1 MSAVLPEPE
10 IDARVRFGRES
21 RPEVCSGG
29 TMTTTDLPATMP
41 AAVLKGLRKVVVE
54 DRPLP
59 AIGPTE
65 VLLEVSHCGICGSD
79 LHFMV
84 EWEGAAKPGAIE
96 GHEYSGTVVA
106 LGAEV
111 EGWSIGEQVVGGPT
125 PRCGVCEYCLAG
137 RPSLCAER
145 GKVGAGES
153 DWQGAFAGYKAVNA
167 AEMLRVPD
175 GLSMRHAALVE
186 PMAVALHGITRS
198 GGARTDARYLVTG
211 GGPIGFL
218 SVAALKAAGVDDVVV
233 SEPHQGRRDLC
244 ARLGAR
250 VVDPSELKIPMMPH
264 DLVEEP
270 FDVVLECSGHREAME
285 AALAQLKRGG
295 TLVLVGAGIHRPR
308 FDNNRIL
315 LNELTIT
322 GSFVYDADGFTH
334 ALELLASGR
343 VPLDVLVEA
352 DDVPL
357 DGLLDAAI
365 SLHEG
370 RLAAK
375 VMVVPRVGTAMKGER

>member
-1 MSAVLPEPE
+1 
-10 IDARVRFGRES
+10 
-21 RPEVCSGG
+21 
-29 TMTTTDLPATMP
+29 MTTTDLPATMP
-41 AAVLKGLRKVVVE
+41 AAVLKGLLHVDVE
-54 DRPLP
+54 NRPLP
-59 AIGPTE
+59 TLGPRE
-65 VLLEVSHCGICGSD
+65 VLLEISHCGICGSD

-106 LGAEV
+106 LGRDV
-111 EGWSIGEQVVGGPT
+111 EGWAIGEEVVGGPS

-137 RPSLCAER
+137 RPSLCVER

-153 DWQGAFAGYKAVNA
+153 AWQGAFARFKAVNA
-167 AEMLRVPD
+167 DEMLRVPE

-198 GGARTDARYLVTG
+198 GGVRPGARYLVTG

-233 SEPHQGRRDLC
+233 SEPHAGRRELC
-244 ARLGAR
+244 ERLGAR
-250 VVDPSELKIPMMPH
+250 TVDPSELRVPMMPH
-264 DLVEEP
+264 DLVDDA
-270 FDVVLECSGHREAME
+270 FDVVLECSGNREAME
-285 AALAQLKRGG
+285 AGLAQLKRAG
-295 TLVLVGAGIHRPR
+295 TLVLVGAGMRRPR

-322 GSFVYDADGFTH
+322 GSFVYDADGFPR

-343 VPLDVLVEA
+343 VPLDLLVEP

-357 DGLLDAAI
+357 DGLLDAALG
-365 SLHEG
+365 LHEG

-375 VMVVPRVGTAMKGER
+375 VMVVPRVGAEKEGES

>member
-1 MSAVLPEPE
+1 
-10 IDARVRFGRES
+10 
-21 RPEVCSGG
+21 
-29 TMTTTDLPATMP
+29 MP
-41 AAVLKGLRKVVVE
+41 AAVLKGLRHVEVE

-59 AIGPTE
+59 EIGPDD

-96 GHEYSGTVVA
+96 GHEYSGTIVA
-106 LGAEV
+106 LGANV
-111 EGWSIGEQVVGGPT
+111 TGWALGEEVVGGPS

-137 RPSLCAER
+137 RPSLCTDR
-145 GKVGAGES
+145 GKVGAENT
-153 DWQGAFAGYKAVNA
+153 WQGAFAGYKAVHA
-167 AEMLRVPD
+167 AEMLRVPE

-186 PMAVALHGITRS
+186 PMAVALHGITRA
-198 GGARTDARYLVTG
+198 GGAIPGKRYLVTG

-218 SVAALKAAGVDDVVV
+218 SVAALKAAGVDDIVV
-233 SEPHQGRRDLC
+233 SEPHEGRRELC

-250 VVDPSELKIPMMPH
+250 VVDPMELETPMMPH
-264 DLVEEP
+264 DLVAEP

-285 AALAQLKRGG
+285 AGLAQLKRAG
-295 TLVLVGAGIHRPR
+295 TLVFVGAGMRRPR
-308 FDNNRIL
+308 MDPNRIL

-322 GSFVYDADGFTH
+322 GSFVYDADGFPR
-334 ALELLASGR
+334 ALELLASGK
-343 VPLDVLVEA
+343 VPLDVLVER

-357 DGLLDAAI
+357 DGLLGAAVD
-365 SLHEG
+365 LHEG

-375 VMVVPRVGTAMKGER
+375 VMVVPRVGARTEGER